1 MRIGI
6 NCGHTLSGTVG
17 SGAVGYLNE
26 SNETRAVGYP
36 LISML
41 KGLGHTVVDCT
52 VDDSLTVIAN
62 LKEICAKANAQKLD
76 MFISLHFNA
85 GGGSG
90 SEIFTYG
97 SGDVA
102 KASQIKSALYS
113 MGFHDRGIKDGSNLY
128 VIKNT
133 KAPACLVEICFV
145 DSEEDAT
152 LYRKLGAERVAA
164 AICEAI
170 TGTTPDYKKGEEKMI
185 YNYIDEN
192 MPKWARATIQKLVD
206 KGAITGDENGL
217 NLTEEMLRVFV
228 AHDRLGLYD

>member
-26 SNETRAVGYP
+26 SNETRAVGYL

-41 KGLGHTVVDCT
+41 KALGHTVYDCT
-52 VDDSLTVIAN
+52 VDNSKTVIAN
-62 LKEICAKANAQKLD
+62 LKEICEKANAQKLD

-85 GGGSG
+85 GGGNG
-90 SEIFTYG
+90 CEVFTYG
-97 SGDVA
+97 SGDIA
-102 KASQIKSALYS
+102 RACKIKSALYS
-113 MGFHDRGIKDGSNLY
+113 LGFSDRGIKDGSNLY

-133 KAPACLVEICFV
+133 KAPAALVEVCFV
-145 DSEEDAT
+145 DSDDAM

-170 TGTTPDYKKGEEKMI
+170 AGKMPDYNKEDEKII

-192 MPKWARATIQKLVD
+192 MPEWARHTIQKLVD
-206 KGAITGDENGL
+206 KGVLSGDENGL
-217 NLTEEMLRVFV
+217 NLSEEMLRIFV
-228 AHDRLGLYD
+228 IHDRLGLYD

>member
-17 SGAVGYLNE
+17 GGAIGYLNE

-36 LISML
+36 LMSML
-41 KGLGHTVVDCT
+41 KALGHTVVDCT
-52 VDDSLTVIAN
+52 VDNSKTVIAN
-62 LKEICAKANAQKLD
+62 LKEICAKANAQTLD

-85 GGGSG
+85 GGGNG
-90 SEIFTYG
+90 CEVFTYG
-97 SGDVA
+97 SGDIA
-102 KASQIKSALYS
+102 GAEKIKSAIYS
-113 MGFHDRGIKDGSNLY
+113 LGFRDRGIKDGSNLY

-145 DSEEDAT
+145 DSEEDAM
-152 LYRKLGAERVAA
+152 LYRKLGAERIAA

-170 TGTTPDYKKGEEKMI
+170 TGRMPDYNKEDNEMI

-192 MPKWARATIQKLVD
+192 MPEWARKTVQKLVD
-206 KGAITGDENGL
+206 KGVLQGGEDGL
-217 NLTEEMLRVFV
+217 NLTEEMLRIFV
-228 AHDRLGLYD
+228 IHDRLGLYD